1 MTRKKTPQSLFLGR
15 FFKSLGNTGN
25 FQYKKRYIKQF
36 PPYNRSLTPVPT
48 AESQQQAPT
57 SSPSLTPRSSCAR
70 EWVTFCDNQASVAA
84 EHFFKN
90 ICDSLLTTTTSSSL
104 PEDVTAN
111 HVLQRYVETF
121 AKSIETHLQEKTI
134 RNIKSA
140 KFNPM
145 FILFIYSLNPPDH
158 FISNNINITSNV
170 KRVSLISS

>member
-1 MTRKKTPQSLFLGR
+1 MHGTFNTRKGQL
-15 FFKSLGNTGN
+15 
-25 FQYKKRYIKQF
+25 

-48 AESQQQAPT
+48 TESQQQAPT
-57 SSPSLTPRSSCAR
+57 PSPSLTPRSSCAR

-90 ICDSLLTTTTSSSL
+90 ICDSLLTTTTSSTL

-134 RNIKSA
+134 RDKIRDCYLI
-140 KFNPM
+140 
-145 FILFIYSLNPPDH
+145 FILFFDPSKPF
-158 FISNNINITSNV
+158 FIE
-170 KRVSLISS
+170 